1 MKKALLLLPVS
12 LYLLLFSF
20 SAQAISLEATQLK
33 DKLAVFDQM
42 HAQFVQRV
50 LSSEGKLLNES
61 SGEMTVSRPGKFH
74 WQIETPEEE
83 LIVSD
88 GKTIWYYS
96 PFIEQVTLINFADA
110 INDTPFALIAG
121 ADEKQWQNYIV
132 KQQGNKFTVTNPTQ
146 VQPTTFMFEFDN
158 KNNINKFVVVEEQG
172 QRSEFTL
179 THQAMPKDF
188 SETLFDFQIPANV
201 EVDDQR

>member
-12 LYLLLFSF
+12 LCLLLFSF
-20 SAQAISLEATQLK
+20 SAQAISSQATQLK
-33 DKLAVFDQM
+33 DKLAVFEQM

-61 SGEMTVSRPGKFH
+61 SGEMTISRPGKFH
-74 WQIETPEEE
+74 WQVETPEEE

-121 ADEKQWQNYIV
+121 ADEKQWENYIV

-146 VQPTTFMFEFDN
+146 VQPTTFIFEFDN
-158 KNNINKFVVVEEQG
+158 KNNINKFIVIEEQG

-179 THQAMPKDF
+179 THQAMPNDF
-188 SETLFDFQIPANV
+188 SDALFDFQIPENV